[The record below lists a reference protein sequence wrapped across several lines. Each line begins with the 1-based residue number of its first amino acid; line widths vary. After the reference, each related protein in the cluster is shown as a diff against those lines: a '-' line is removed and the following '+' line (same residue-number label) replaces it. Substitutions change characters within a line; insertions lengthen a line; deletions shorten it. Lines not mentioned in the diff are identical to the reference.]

1 MVRDNEC
8 SSYPGFELSDVLL
21 QIDGVRFILGE
32 KFSQD
37 PLEQHFSAQRR
48 ACGDNTNPTV
58 EQYGYKE
65 LALHTIK
72 SKTVKSLRGNCH
84 LEKENQINFM
94 LCH

>member
-1 MVRDNEC
+1 MFKE
-8 SSYPGFELSDVLL
+8 LL
-21 QIDGVRFILGE
+21 QIDGVRFILSG

-58 EQYGYKE
+58 KQYGYKE

-72 SKTVKSLRGNCH
+72 SKNVKSLCGNCH

-94 LCH
+94 EDNAVPLKRRKRNK